1 MKQAMPAVT
10 LAPAFARSESFPESI
25 PGVRL
30 RVTAAAC
37 FARSLTAVFARAL
50 LSPDTQVEGENMTAK
65 DIVAELKQLGTP
77 QIKKIWLNHGAQ
89 EPCLGVKVEDMKK
102 IQKRVKTDYQL
113 ALDLYDTGIADA
125 MYLAGLIADDAKMT
139 KKDLQ
144 KWVKGATST
153 WVAEYTVPWVA
164 SGGTHG
170 RELAL
175 KWMDSRNETIASAG
189 WQTYSSMVAIREDTD
204 LDLPEIKSLLERVAK
219 SIHQQPNRVKYV
231 MNGFVIAVA
240 CHVKPLH
247 QLALATAKAIGKVE
261 VDLVG
266 SCKIPSALEQV
277 KKFAARSAIG
287 KKRKSP
293 KC

>member
-1 MKQAMPAVT
+1 
-10 LAPAFARSESFPESI
+10 
-25 PGVRL
+25 
-30 RVTAAAC
+30 
-37 FARSLTAVFARAL
+37 
-50 LSPDTQVEGENMTAK
+50 MTAK
-65 DIVAELKQLGTP
+65 DIVAELKKYANAQT
-77 QIKKIWLNHGAQ
+77 KKTWMTHGAK

-102 IQKRVKTDYQL
+102 IQKRVKMDYQL

-144 KWVKGATST
+144 KWIEGAS
-153 WVAEYTVPWVA
+153 WGMVAEYTVPWVA
-164 SGGTHG
+164 SGSPHG
-170 RELAL
+170 KELAA
-175 KWMDSRNETIASAG
+175 KWIESKDEAIASAG
-189 WQTYSSMVAIREDTD
+189 WGTYSSMVAIKEDAD
-204 LDLPEIKSLLERVAK
+204 LDLAEIKSLLQRVAN

-240 CHVKPLH
+240 CFVKPLH
-247 QLALATAKAIGKVE
+247 KLAVETANGIGKVA

-266 SCKIPSALEQV
+266 SCKIPFAPEHI
-277 KKFAARSAIG
+277 KKFQARSPIG

>member
-1 MKQAMPAVT
+1 
-10 LAPAFARSESFPESI
+10 
-25 PGVRL
+25 
-30 RVTAAAC
+30 
-37 FARSLTAVFARAL
+37 
-50 LSPDTQVEGENMTAK
+50 MTANE
-65 DIVAELKQLGTP
+65 IVAELKKFATAQT
-77 QIKKIWLNHGAQ
+77 KKTWMTHGAQ

-102 IQKRVKTDYQL
+102 IQKRVKMDYQL

-144 KWVKGATST
+144 KWLDNAT
-153 WVAEYTVPWVA
+153 WGMVAEFTVPWVA
-164 SGGTHG
+164 AGSPHG

-175 KWMDSRNETIASAG
+175 KWIESKDEAVASAG
-189 WQTYSSMVAIREDTD
+189 WQTHSSLVAIKEDAD
-204 LDLPEIKSLLERVAK
+204 LDLAEIKSLLARVAK

-231 MNGFVIAVA
+231 MNSFVIAVA

-247 QLALATAKAIGKVE
+247 QLAVDTAHGIGKVT

-266 SCKIPSALEQV
+266 ACTVPFAPDRI
-277 KKFAARSAIG
+277 KKFEARSAIG